1 MKSSHSFPKQVG
13 TALLVSCALAA
24 YPLARFGS
32 AEIVVAVAAGA
43 LVSTANVLIGYLAI
57 EYSFERSYTTF
68 LKAVIGGM
76 GLRMLAMVLALLAL
90 IKIAGL
96 HALAL
101 TISLLSFYFV
111 FLVLE
116 VFFIQ
121 RKVVTKTHN

>member
-1 MKSSHSFPKQVG
+1 MKSGRSFPKQVG
-13 TALLVSCALAA
+13 TALMVSCSLAA

-43 LVSTANVLIGYLAI
+43 LLSTANVLIGYLAI
-57 EYSFERSYTTF
+57 EYSFERSSTTF

-101 TISLLSFYFV
+101 TISLLGFYFV

>member
-1 MKSSHSFPKQVG
+1 
-13 TALLVSCALAA
+13 
-24 YPLARFGS
+24 
-32 AEIVVAVAAGA
+32 
-43 LVSTANVLIGYLAI
+43 
-57 EYSFERSYTTF
+57 
-68 LKAVIGGM
+68 M